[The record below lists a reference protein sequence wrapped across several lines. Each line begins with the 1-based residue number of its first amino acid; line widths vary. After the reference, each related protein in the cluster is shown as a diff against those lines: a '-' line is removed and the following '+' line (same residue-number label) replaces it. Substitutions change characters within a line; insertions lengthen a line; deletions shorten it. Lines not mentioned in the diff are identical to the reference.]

1 MPTNITEVIG
11 TGTAEGQ
18 RPGILVLLNMHLV
31 VGTVVVIFDPK
42 TDGSH
47 ELITFNE
54 LYITN
59 GMDFLAP
66 ADDLIGSVVVY
77 EFEQVG

>member
-1 MPTNITEVIG
+1 
-11 TGTAEGQ
+11 
-18 RPGILVLLNMHLV
+18 MHLV
-31 VGTVVVIFDPK
+31 IGTVVVIFDPK
-42 TDGSH
+42 TDGSQ
-47 ELITFNE
+47 EFITFNE
-54 LYITN
+54 LYIPN